1 MCVHIFRGVGWSVFK
16 RLWIP
21 LLFAAVLVATGL
33 WTQAQWLAFD
43 AGGTQW
49 AHDLAFFNQILW
61 SGTHGGPWASPLLL
75 EPQGLLK
82 MVHFSPLLVLIAPIY
97 ALFPHPK
104 TLLAVNTLV
113 VASAALPLG
122 VLAQRV
128 SKDAR
133 FGLLAGLAFLLYMPT
148 LSAAQADFR
157 PLVLM
162 IPGFATL
169 ALGGW
174 TRRWGPTLL
183 GAALI
188 CFAREEAAYLLVT
201 SGAVILFRSP
211 KHGAAVLGAGVAWF
225 VGLLLFKEN
234 FFFHF
239 DPTTYASSVATQE
252 PTTALLRERGH
263 FALQSWLSG
272 YLLAPLGW
280 LPALMG
286 LPAAAAM
293 WLDHQR
299 EWQLMTGP
307 YVHLRSVWLGCMA
320 AAGTLGGA
328 LAARRLSQK
337 WAWAPLALGVLMC
350 LGNAGSFLHQR
361 GEHRARMAEL
371 QERLESPQ
379 HAQERALLARVEGGD
394 RVATD
399 YPRMAALSGR
409 SVLWNVEHLHLAQ
422 DRPPHWI
429 HAWPIGLEPIDTVL
443 ALDSAPIVQHLGSD
457 WQKQGEAGELG
468 LWRRVQGFPDCPSE
482 MVSIPGGQ
490 TPIGATREQVGAADW
505 PETWNLPRPIGFEPT
520 KSFCM
525 DRYEHPNTLGQLPTV
540 WVNWDQANAA
550 CQSQGKRLCKEPE
563 WIRACAGELG
573 RDFGYGEVQ
582 EPGRCNDAQEVGE
595 HDTLAPIGR
604 NPACQSA
611 WGVHDL
617 QGNVSEWV
625 HQSWSDD
632 PSYKVLRGGTLWTA
646 IYGRGCYSRHAHE
659 GAGPSHGD
667 DGFRCCQ

>member
-1 MCVHIFRGVGWSVFK
+1 MFK

-21 LLFAAVLVATGL
+21 LLLLAVLTATGL

-61 SGTHGGPWASPLLL
+61 SGTHGGPWASPILL
-75 EPQGLLK
+75 EPQGLLQ
-82 MVHFSPLLVLIAPIY
+82 MVHFSPLLVLIAPLY

-113 VASAALPLG
+113 VASAAIPLG
-122 VLAQRV
+122 VLGQKV

-133 FGLLAGLAFLLYMPT
+133 FGLLAGIAFLLYLPT

-157 PLVLM
+157 PLTLM
-162 IPGFATL
+162 VPGFATL

-174 TRRWGPTLL
+174 TKRWGPTLL

-188 CFAREEAAYLLVT
+188 CCAREEAAYLLVA
-201 SGAVILFRSP
+201 SGAVMLLRSP
-211 KHGAAVLGAGVAWF
+211 KHGAAVLGTGAAWF

-239 DPTTYASSVATQE
+239 DPTTYAGSVATQE
-252 PTTALLRERGH
+252 PTTALVHERGH
-263 FALQSWLSG
+263 FALQSWFSG
-272 YLLAPLGW
+272 YLLAPVGW

-286 LPAAAAM
+286 LPPAIAM

-307 YVHLRSVWLGCMA
+307 YVHLRSVWLACMA
-320 AAGTLGGA
+320 AAGTLGAA

-337 WAWAPLALGVLMC
+337 WAWAPVLLGALMC
-350 LGNAGSFLHQR
+350 LGNAAAYPHQR

-371 QERLESPQ
+371 SEGLESPEY
-379 HAQERALLARVEGGD
+379 AQERALLAKVKEGD

-409 SVLWNVEHLHLAQ
+409 QVLWNVENLHLDE

-429 HAWPIGLEPIDTVL
+429 HAWPIGLEPVDTVV
-443 ALDSAPIVQHLGSD
+443 ALDSDPIVAHLGPD
-457 WQKQGEAGELG
+457 WKKQGEAGELG
-468 LWRRVQGFPDCPSE
+468 LWRRVQPFPDCPE
-482 MVSIPGGQ
+482 DMVPIPGGQ
-490 TPIGATREQVGAADW
+490 TPIGASREHVGAADW
-505 PETWNLPRPIGFEPT
+505 PETWNLPRAVGSEAST
-520 KSFCM
+520 SFCM
-525 DRYEHPNTLGQLPTV
+525 DRYEHPNVIGELPTV
-540 WVNWDQANAA
+540 WVNWDQAAAA
-550 CQSQGKRLCKEPE
+550 CQTQGKRLCKESE
-563 WIRACAGELG
+563 WTRACAGELG
-573 RDFGYGEVQ
+573 RDFGYGDVQ
-582 EPGRCNDAQEVGE
+582 EPGRCNDAQEVGDHE
-595 HDTLAPIGR
+595 ALAAIGSH
-604 NPACQSA
+604 PGCQSA

-625 HQSWSDD
+625 DASWADD
-632 PSYKVLRGGTLWTA
+632 PSYKVLRGGTMWTA
-646 IYGRGCYSRHAHE
+646 IYGHGCYSRHAHE